1 MTTVNTIMSIEGN
14 VQYAIT
20 LDAGVWIFD
29 DRKVDLTT
37 YFQEKPVQKDEIAEY
52 TKSVSAHWDREIQ
65 EGAVFPPTLKTERK
79 FKKQEVLTGTFG
91 ISFRDFLKNAEPL
104 KEASMVTI
112 VTESDQITISLEQA
126 YTLILGFS
134 KDGKPLSE
142 DGPIHVYY
150 EDGSNEQDPI
160 KHVRKFVVQ

>member
-1 MTTVNTIMSIEGN
+1 MNTIMSIEGN

-104 KEASMVTI
+104 KEASVVTI
-112 VTESDQITISLEQA
+112 VTENDQITIPLEQA

-134 KDGKPLSE
+134 KDGKPLLE

-150 EDGSNEQDPI
+150 EDGSNEQNPI

>member
-52 TKSVSAHWDREIQ
+52 TKAVSAHWDREIQ

-104 KEASMVTI
+104 KEASTVTI
-112 VTESDQITISLEQA
+112 VTESDQITIPLEQA

-134 KDGKPLSE
+134 RDGKPLLE

-150 EDGSNEQDPI
+150 EDGSNEQNPI

>member
-104 KEASMVTI
+104 KEASVVTI
-112 VTESDQITISLEQA
+112 VTENDQITIPLEQA

-134 KDGKPLSE
+134 KDGKPLLE

-150 EDGSNEQDPI
+150 EDGSNEQNPI